1 MVKNVGGF
9 FFKKFKKKSVKSPA
23 KEQEQSTVVK
33 EGDKKTKKNFFSVF
47 DK

>member
-9 FFKKFKKKSVKSPA
+9 FFKKFKKKSVKSLT
-23 KEQEQSTVVK
+23 KEQEQPSAVK
-33 EGDKKTKKNFFSVF
+33 EGDKKVKKNFFSRF

>member
-9 FFKKFKKKSVKSPA
+9 FFKKFKKKSVKSLN
-23 KEQEQSTVVK
+23 KKQEQPTAMK
-33 EGDKKTKKNFFSVF
+33 DGDKKVKKNFFSRF